1 MLKTGSKSFTVLI
14 KKAMAKMPKTYIT
27 KKSIDEYYKT
37 AMKEIA
43 TKMKAEEKAAKAAT
57 VKKAK
62 TVMKPKK
69 LVGGIGMTDEELKN
83 ELEIIDKIMELFID
97 YNKEV
102 SEYRNSVG
110 DAKFEKGRG
119 YFLSDKY
126 TDDINNLVA
135 FLKSIQG
142 IKEKIDTDDILKDSE
157 RKEKIII
164 SKESPIYRNRIY
176 DALTVYIKYIYII
189 IATRH
194 PNSFNK
200 YKTGYYKQLYSEL
213 YNIP

>member
-1 MLKTGSKSFTVLI
+1 MLKTGSKSFAVLI
-14 KKAMAKMPKTYIT
+14 KKEMAKMPKTYIT

-43 TKMKAEEKAAKAAT
+43 T
-57 VKKAK
+57 VKKGK

-97 YNKEV
+97 YNKKV
-102 SEYRNSVG
+102 SEYRKSVG

-164 SKESPIYRNRIY
+164 SKESPIYRNHIY
-176 DALTVYIKYIYII
+176 NALTVYIKYIYII

-200 YKTGYYKQLYSEL
+200 YKTGAIYKQLYSEL

>member
-1 MLKTGSKSFTVLI
+1 MLKTGSKSFAVLI
-14 KKAMAKMPKTYIT
+14 KKAMAKMPKTLNT

-43 TKMKAEEKAAKAAT
+43 TKMKAEEKAVKAVT

-69 LVGGIGMTDEELKN
+69 LVGGMTGEELKN

-176 DALTVYIKYIYII
+176 DALTVYIKDTYII